1 VPLFKLLKKYPI
13 KFGLNFSKHRWNK
26 ERTTLPGIVSN
37 LSSIEI
43 KKYEGEG
50 GINTKCQK

>member
-13 KFGLNFSKHRWNK
+13 KFGLNFSNHRWNK
-26 ERTTLPGIVSN
+26 EGTTLPSIVAN
-37 LSSIEI
+37 LSRIEI
-43 KKYEGEG
+43 KNYGGEG